1 MSQRK
6 GAKIRDKAEK
16 KAAKI
21 ATKGCG
27 VVSVL
32 LQVPLR
38 RLNVTL
44 CVYQTS
50 KHGAG
55 IYDPN
60 RNHFTSI
67 ENV

>member
-27 VVSVL
+27 VVCVL

-44 CVYQTS
+44 CVTFNQNT
-50 KHGAG
+50 AQEFM
-55 IYDPN
+55 IL
-60 RNHFTSI
+60 I
-67 ENV
+67 EIILHI

>member
-6 GAKIRDKAEK
+6 GAKIRDKAGK

-27 VVSVL
+27 VVCVL

-44 CVYQTS
+44 CVY
-50 KHGAG
+50 
-55 IYDPN
+55 
-60 RNHFTSI
+60 
-67 ENV
+67 